1 MDADGAVDAL
11 TELGLSTYA
20 ARTFIGLQQLGVAS
34 ASDIA
39 AVTDVPRS
47 QVYGA
52 TDELESLGLVDVQAG
67 SPQRYRSVDLDRAH
81 EILRSRLEATTDRAF
96 SYLESIQD
104 EQEPSDGQEAI
115 WTTEGTDSIAARVA
129 ALADDAGGRIFFA
142 TSQPRLVEGNVL
154 DALVAADAR
163 GVDVIVVSA
172 DDEVRALVAET
183 GISVEAVDRDD
194 ELEISIGRVF
204 VADGS
209 TVLLSVL
216 PTAEI
221 PHVEREAAFWS
232 VDTGFAMIIAGL
244 VREQFADA

>member
-1 MDADGAVDAL
+1 MTADGAVEAL
-11 TELGLSTYA
+11 TDLGLSTYA
-20 ARTFIGLQQLGVAS
+20 ARTFIGLQQLGVAA

-67 SPQRYRSVDLDRAH
+67 SPKRYRPVELDRARD
-81 EILRSRLEATTDRAF
+81 ILRARLETTTDRAF
-96 SYLESIQD
+96 SYLESVQN
-104 EQEPSDGQEAI
+104 EQEPTDGQEAI
-115 WTTEGTDSIAARVA
+115 WTTEGTESIAARIATLAEDA
-129 ALADDAGGRIFFA
+129 AGRIFFA
-142 TSQPRLVEGNVL
+142 TSQPRLIDDDLL

-163 GVDVIVVSA
+163 GVDVLVVSA
-172 DDEVRALVAET
+172 DDEVRATAADAGLP
-183 GISVEAVDRDD
+183 VEAVDRDD